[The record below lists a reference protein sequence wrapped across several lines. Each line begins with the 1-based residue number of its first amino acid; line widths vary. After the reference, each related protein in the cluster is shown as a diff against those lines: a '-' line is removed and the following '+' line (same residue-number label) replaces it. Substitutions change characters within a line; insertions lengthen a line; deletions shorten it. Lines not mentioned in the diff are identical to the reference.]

1 MNWLKRKVIKWVR
14 EDWDNERE
22 KNSMT
27 IGSNRAIA
35 SREVEANMCDAEP
48 ILNFRVFSA
57 VGGRVVEFRRYDRKT
72 DRSDTTTY
80 VVNSDEDFGESVARI
95 ANMEMFKS

>member
-1 MNWLKRKVIKWVR
+1 MKWLKRKIRDWVR
-14 EDWDNERE
+14 DANQDD
-22 KNSMT
+22 SMT
-27 IGSNRAIA
+27 IGSNMVVA

-57 VGGRVVEFRRYDRKT
+57 VGGQVVEFRRYDRKT

-80 VVNSDEDFGESVARI
+80 IINKDDDFGEKISKI
-95 ANMEMFKS
+95 ANLEMLK